1 MSSVVNAEPSGL
13 RNIGVVKPS
22 PSGVGRGL
30 DALFTGPVADLSKRW
45 GASAVVDMAG
55 NWYIVRLEGHIQDD
69 QPRRVKLFTGG
80 AFGRGQIVDQAWF
93 EANAVRIFFG
103 VMTLARGQGEA
114 AVHSYEGK
122 PATVELDEISTSP
135 PDGVWMVTLVSD
147 DLSTEMPLAEA
158 LRKVNAPAV
167 DVS

>member
-1 MSSVVNAEPSGL
+1 M
-13 RNIGVVKPS
+13 
-22 PSGVGRGL
+22 
-30 DALFTGPVADLSKRW
+30 
-45 GASAVVDMAG
+45 
-55 NWYIVRLEGHIQDD
+55 
-69 QPRRVKLFTGG
+69 
-80 AFGRGQIVDQAWF
+80 DQAWF

-103 VMTLARGQGEA
+103 ALTLARGQGEA